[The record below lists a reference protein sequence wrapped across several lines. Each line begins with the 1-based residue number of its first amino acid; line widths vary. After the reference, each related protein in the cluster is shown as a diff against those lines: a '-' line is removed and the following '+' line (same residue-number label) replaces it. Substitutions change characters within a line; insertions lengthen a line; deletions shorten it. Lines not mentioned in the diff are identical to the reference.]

1 MSRFFNA
8 ILSSLNSSPWAAR
21 AAGFVAGAVYLI
33 QAWVYAHAQESILDE
48 GAYLYKGYLFV
59 SGRYW
64 PYQDYGVW
72 TNHMPLSFLI
82 PGAVQVMFEP
92 GLRTARYFAI
102 LLSLLTLIGLWIFV
116 NRLAGRWW
124 AAAAVGAMALNP
136 AMIKTYSMGL
146 SQGLVAC
153 MLVWI
158 AVLVLGERR
167 SRVQIVLGGLLAG
180 LMAMTREEMVVV
192 LPILLLF
199 IIWRH
204 GLRMGVLAALAG
216 GLPIVILWAI
226 YWPGI
231 LRLTKSILPSLNA
244 WQANIG
250 TGIWNNSLPLSDR
263 WQSFLLGLRANFIP
277 LVGVIGL
284 SPLWLRADQW
294 RTPLHRQAAALLSVL
309 FIVLIALHGWAALG
323 MNYCV
328 YCFEGYL
335 TFSAPLGLALIAVTY
350 AGWKATDVR
359 WYAGYASALM
369 ILLFTGVGYSAQQ
382 EIGPILLGF
391 PFPRV
396 KEGRILGGTAPVGA
410 ILENAFGIEYKL
422 SRWLISA
429 FSGLILSIVLLLII
443 WLIFRSGRAKVRLD
457 RNKGLSIMSAMLVVG
472 ALLSPTVVLAGAKQD
487 RDCSGDVI
495 ASYESVGK
503 QLAEVIP
510 PGRSVYWAGGLSVAP
525 LLYLPGIEIYPA
537 QINDGYSYRLG
548 GDAVEVRR
556 VGMWNEELKNK
567 WLQEANFI
575 LIEKPGYDSDWKAF
589 LETGQFEELSPTQSY
604 LPCRDT
610 PLRIFRRIKP

>member
-1 MSRFFNA
+1 MTFNA
-8 ILSSLNSSPWAAR
+8 NAGRFNSSRWAAR
-21 AAGFVAGAVYLI
+21 AVGLVAGSVYLI
-33 QAWVYAHAQESILDE
+33 QAWVYAHTQESILDE

-82 PGAVQVMFEP
+82 PGAIQVLFGP
-92 GLRTARYFAI
+92 GLRTARCFAI
-102 LLSLLTLIGLWIFV
+102 LLSVLTLAGLWVLV

-124 AAAAVGAMALNP
+124 AAAAIGAMALNP

-158 AVLVLGERR
+158 AVLVLDERR
-167 SRVQIVLGGLLAG
+167 SSLRIVLGALLAG
-180 LMAMTREEMVVV
+180 LTVMTREEMVVI
-192 LPILLLF
+192 LPILVLF
-199 IIWRH
+199 TSWRH
-204 GLRMGVLAALAG
+204 GLRMGALAALAG
-216 GLPIVILWAI
+216 GLPVAILYAL

-231 LRLTKSILPSLNA
+231 WRLSGTIAPFLSA
-244 WQANIG
+244 WQSTNIG
-250 TGIWNNSLPLSDR
+250 TGVWDNSLPFSDR

-294 RTPLHRQAAALLSVL
+294 RTRFYRQAAAFLSVL
-309 FIVLIALHGWAALG
+309 FIVLMVLHGWAALG

-328 YCFEGYL
+328 FCFEGYL
-335 TFSAPLGLALIAVTY
+335 TFTAPLGLALVAVTY
-350 AGWKATDVR
+350 AGWKAADMR
-359 WYAGYASALM
+359 WYFGYTSVLM
-369 ILLFTGVGYSAQQ
+369 ILLFTSVGYSAQQ

-391 PFPRV
+391 PFPRL
-396 KEGRILGGTAPVGA
+396 KEGRILGGTAPVSV

-422 SRWLISA
+422 SRWLIST

-443 WLIFRSGRAKVRLD
+443 WLIYRSRRAGVKLD
-457 RNKGLSIMSAMLVVG
+457 SYKGLSIMTAMLVTG

-503 QLAEVIP
+503 HLAEVIP
-510 PGRSVYWAGGLSVAP
+510 SGGSVYWAGGLSVVP

-548 GDAVEVRR
+548 GDTDEVKRI
-556 VGMWNEELKNK
+556 GLWNEELKNK
-567 WLQEANFI
+567 WLQEADFI
-575 LIEKPGYDSDWKAF
+575 LIEKLSYNSDWKEF
-589 LETGQFEELSPTQSY
+589 LETGQFEELAQTPSY
-604 LPCRDT
+604 LPCRDN
-610 PLRIFRRIKP
+610 PLRVFRRIKP